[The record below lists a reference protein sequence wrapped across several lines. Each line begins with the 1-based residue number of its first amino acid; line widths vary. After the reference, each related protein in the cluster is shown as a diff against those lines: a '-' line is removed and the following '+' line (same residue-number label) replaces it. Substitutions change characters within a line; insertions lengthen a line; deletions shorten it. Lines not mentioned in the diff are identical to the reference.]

1 MAFASPPTPPIS
13 TLYRQ
18 LVDNMSTAVLVID
31 RELRLQHLNPAT
43 EALLAIS
50 QQRVRGERIT
60 RIFEQSE
67 NAENALQQAAKK
79 LSQPHSN
86 RYTQRQ
92 VNWHLH
98 DGSDITVDYSV
109 TPFDEQ
115 KLLLIEIQPVDRI
128 MRINREKS
136 LLAAQETSRQ
146 LIRGMAHEVKNPL
159 GGIRGAA
166 QLLEKELIKKLPNAE
181 LSEYTSVIIDEVDRL
196 RNLVDRMLGPNQP
209 TETSDTN
216 IHQVLER
223 VCSIIKAE
231 NGRQLELIRDYD
243 PSIPD
248 LCADSEQLI
257 QACLNI
263 ANNAAQALLE
273 SLTPSAKIILRTRIK
288 RQFTIGEQFHPLVCQ
303 IDIVDNGPGISRALV
318 ADIFYPM
325 ISGRAGGS
333 GLGLTIAQQLINQ
346 HGGLIQCESKPE
358 HTCFSIYL
366 PFVNKQ

>member
-1 MAFASPPTPPIS
+1 M
-13 TLYRQ
+13 
-18 LVDNMSTAVLVID
+18 LVVDGKLQ
-31 RELRLQHLNPAT
+31 LQHLNPAT
-43 EALLAIS
+43 ETLLAIS
-50 QQRVRGERIT
+50 QQRVKGERIT

-67 NAENALQQAAKK
+67 NAENALLQAAKK
-79 LSQPHSN
+79 LNQPQLHNN

-109 TPFDEQ
+109 TPLDEQ

-166 QLLEKELIKKLPNAE
+166 QLLEKELFKNFPNAN
-181 LSEYTSVIIDEVDRL
+181 LSEYISVIIDEVDRL

-209 TETSDTN
+209 TKTSVTN

-223 VCSIIKAE
+223 VCSIITAE
-231 NGRQLELIRDYD
+231 SGPQFILKRDYD

-248 LCADSEQLI
+248 LRADSEQLI

-263 ANNAAQALLE
+263 ARNAVQALLE
-273 SLTPSAKIILRTRIK
+273 PSADSRTITPSASITLRTRIK

-303 IDIVDNGPGISRALV
+303 IDIIDNGPGIDSAIV

-333 GLGLTIAQQLINQ
+333 GLGLTISQQLINQ

-366 PFVNKQ
+366 PFSD